1 MDTGL
6 EFLLEMDGEIFPMDN
21 GYWTKIEARIVVP
34 NDKVPH
40 GIRYSLTLHDRN
52 NVRVLGYDNAHGI
65 KPKKK
70 KFGAKKTEW
79 VHRHEKNRVESYEF
93 ENAAQLLVD
102 FWNDVNR
109 IMKEK

>member
-6 EFLLEMDGEIFPMDN
+6 EFLLEMDGEVFPMDN

-52 NVRVLGYDNAHGI
+52 NARILGYDNAHGL

-79 VHRHEKNRVESYEF
+79 DHRHEKNRVESYEF
-93 ENAAQLLVD
+93 EKGGWSLSSSAYYILCCYQS
-102 FWNDVNR
+102 
-109 IMKEK
+109 

>member
-6 EFLLEMDGEIFPMDN
+6 EFLLEMDGEVFPMDN

-52 NVRVLGYDNAHGI
+52 NVRVLGYDNAHGL

-79 VHRHEKNRVESYEF
+79 DHRHEKNRVESYEF